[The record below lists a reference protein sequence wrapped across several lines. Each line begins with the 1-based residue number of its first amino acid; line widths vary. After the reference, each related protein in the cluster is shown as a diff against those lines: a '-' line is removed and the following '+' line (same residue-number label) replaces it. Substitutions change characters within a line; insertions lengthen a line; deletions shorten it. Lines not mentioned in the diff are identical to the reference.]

1 MNNIVKHN
9 RFGYGNITDIL
20 IVIIGFSIKRS
31 KINEIKYV
39 KFTLHLILQTNSN
52 KMNPSFLLPNRFKK
66 IGYILFPF
74 GLIIWISI
82 QRGLFNTD
90 LNPSLKVITL
100 TLSFFSFL
108 FGLYFTTFSKE
119 PIEDEYIN
127 SVRLKSFQI
136 SSITQMVFFLISFI
150 IMFLFNIEP
159 SGDGGLSIF
168 LLSSILIFWLMYMV
182 IFNYTLITNKSKLD
196 D

>member
-1 MNNIVKHN
+1 
-9 RFGYGNITDIL
+9 
-20 IVIIGFSIKRS
+20 
-31 KINEIKYV
+31 
-39 KFTLHLILQTNSN
+39 
-52 KMNPSFLLPNRFKK
+52 MNPSFLLPNRFKK
-66 IGYILFPF
+66 IGIILFF
-74 GLIIWISI
+74 IGLIVWMII

-90 LNPSLKVITL
+90 LNHTLKVIAL

-136 SSITQMVFFLISFI
+136 SSITQMVFFLISFTL
-150 IMFLFNIEP
+150 MFVLNIEP
-159 SGDGGLSIF
+159 NGDGGLSLF
-168 LLSSILIFWLMYMV
+168 LLSSIILYWLMYMI
-182 IFNYTLITNKSKLD
+182 IFNYTLIKNKSKLD

>member
-1 MNNIVKHN
+1 MKS
-9 RFGYGNITDIL
+9 L
-20 IVIIGFSIKRS
+20 
-31 KINEIKYV
+31 
-39 KFTLHLILQTNSN
+39 
-52 KMNPSFLLPNRFKK
+52 FLLPNRFKK
-66 IGYILFPF
+66 IGYLLFPI

-82 QRGLFNTD
+82 QQGLFNKD
-90 LNPSLKVITL
+90 LNHSLKVITL
-100 TLSFFSFL
+100 TLSFFSFI

-150 IMFLFNIEP
+150 IMFLFNLEP
-159 SGDGGLSIF
+159 NGDGGLSIY
-168 LLSSILIFWLMYMV
+168 LLSSILIFWIMYMV
-182 IFNYTLITNKSKLD
+182 MFNYTLITNKSKLD

>member
-1 MNNIVKHN
+1 
-9 RFGYGNITDIL
+9 
-20 IVIIGFSIKRS
+20 
-31 KINEIKYV
+31 
-39 KFTLHLILQTNSN
+39 
-52 KMNPSFLLPNRFKK
+52 MNPLFLLPNRFKK
-66 IGYILFPF
+66 IGIILFPIGF
-74 GLIIWISI
+74 IIWII
-82 QRGLFNTD
+82 TQRGLFNTD
-90 LNPSLKVITL
+90 LKHTTKVITL

-108 FGLYFTTFSKE
+108 FGLYFISFSKE

-150 IMFLFNIEP
+150 IMFLFNLEP
-159 SGDGGLSIF
+159 NGDAGLSIL
-168 LLSSILIFWLMYMV
+168 LLSSIILYWLMYMI

>member
-1 MNNIVKHN
+1 
-9 RFGYGNITDIL
+9 
-20 IVIIGFSIKRS
+20 
-31 KINEIKYV
+31 
-39 KFTLHLILQTNSN
+39 
-52 KMNPSFLLPNRFKK
+52 MNPSFLLPNRFKK
-66 IGYILFPF
+66 IGIILSPF
-74 GLIIWISI
+74 GLIIWMIT

-90 LNPSLKVITL
+90 LNHTLKVITL

-136 SSITQMVFFLISFI
+136 SSITQMVFFLISFTL
-150 IMFLFNIEP
+150 MFMLNIEP
-159 SGDGGLSIF
+159 NGDAGLSTF
-168 LLSSILIFWLMYMV
+168 LLSSIIIYWLIYIVF
-182 IFNYTLITNKSKLD
+182 FNYILITNKSKLD

>member
-1 MNNIVKHN
+1 MKS
-9 RFGYGNITDIL
+9 L
-20 IVIIGFSIKRS
+20 
-31 KINEIKYV
+31 
-39 KFTLHLILQTNSN
+39 
-52 KMNPSFLLPNRFKK
+52 FLLPNRFKK
-66 IGYILFPF
+66 IGIILFPIGF
-74 GLIIWISI
+74 IIWII
-82 QRGLFNTD
+82 TQRGLFNTD
-90 LNPSLKVITL
+90 LNQTMKVITL

-108 FGLYFTTFSKE
+108 FGLYFISFSKE

-150 IMFLFNIEP
+150 IMFLFNLEP
-159 SGDGGLSIF
+159 NGDAGLSIF
-168 LLSSILIFWLMYMV
+168 LLSSIILYWLMYMI

>member
-1 MNNIVKHN
+1 
-9 RFGYGNITDIL
+9 
-20 IVIIGFSIKRS
+20 
-31 KINEIKYV
+31 
-39 KFTLHLILQTNSN
+39 LILQTNSN
-52 KMNPSFLLPNRFKK
+52 IMNPSFLLPNRFKK
-66 IGYILFPF
+66 IGYLLFPI

-82 QRGLFNTD
+82 HQGLFKTE
-90 LNPSLKVITL
+90 LNHTIKVITL

-108 FGLYFTTFSKE
+108 FGLYFISFSKE

-182 IFNYTLITNKSKLD
+182 MFNYTLITNKSKLD

>member
-1 MNNIVKHN
+1 MN
-9 RFGYGNITDIL
+9 T
-20 IVIIGFSIKRS
+20 
-31 KINEIKYV
+31 
-39 KFTLHLILQTNSN
+39 
-52 KMNPSFLLPNRFKK
+52 SFLLPNRFKK
-66 IGYILFPF
+66 IGYLLFPI

-82 QRGLFNTD
+82 QQGLFKTE
-90 LNPSLKVITL
+90 LNHTMKVITL

-108 FGLYFTTFSKE
+108 FGLYFISFSKE

-150 IMFLFNIEP
+150 IMFLFNLEP
-159 SGDGGLSIF
+159 NGDGGLSIF
-168 LLSSILIFWLMYMV
+168 LLFSILIFWIMYMV

>member
-1 MNNIVKHN
+1 M
-9 RFGYGNITDIL
+9 
-20 IVIIGFSIKRS
+20 
-31 KINEIKYV
+31 
-39 KFTLHLILQTNSN
+39 ILQTNSN
-52 KMNPSFLLPNRFKK
+52 IMNPSFLLPNRFKK
-66 IGYILFPF
+66 IGYLLFPI

-82 QRGLFNTD
+82 QQGLFKTE
-90 LNPSLKVITL
+90 LNHTMKVITL

-108 FGLYFTTFSKE
+108 FGLYFITFSKE

-159 SGDGGLSIF
+159 NGDGGLSIF
-168 LLSSILIFWLMYMV
+168 FLSSILIFWIMYIV
-182 IFNYTLITNKSKLD
+182 FFNYTLMKNKSKID

>member
-1 MNNIVKHN
+1 
-9 RFGYGNITDIL
+9 
-20 IVIIGFSIKRS
+20 
-31 KINEIKYV
+31 
-39 KFTLHLILQTNSN
+39 
-52 KMNPSFLLPNRFKK
+52 MNPSFLLPNRFKK
-66 IGYILFPF
+66 IGIILFPIGF
-74 GLIIWISI
+74 IIWII
-82 QRGLFNTD
+82 TQRGLFNTD
-90 LNPSLKVITL
+90 LNHTMKVITL

-108 FGLYFTTFSKE
+108 FGLYFISFSKE

-150 IMFLFNIEP
+150 IMFLFNLEP
-159 SGDGGLSIF
+159 NGDAGLSIF
-168 LLSSILIFWLMYMV
+168 LLSSIILYWLMYMI

>member
-1 MNNIVKHN
+1 
-9 RFGYGNITDIL
+9 
-20 IVIIGFSIKRS
+20 
-31 KINEIKYV
+31 
-39 KFTLHLILQTNSN
+39 
-52 KMNPSFLLPNRFKK
+52 MNPLFLLPNRFKK
-66 IGYILFPF
+66 IGIILFPIGF
-74 GLIIWISI
+74 IIWII
-82 QRGLFNTD
+82 TQRGLFNTD
-90 LNPSLKVITL
+90 LNHTTKVITL

-108 FGLYFTTFSKE
+108 FGLYFISFSKE

-150 IMFLFNIEP
+150 IMFLFNLEP
-159 SGDGGLSIF
+159 NGDAGLSIF
-168 LLSSILIFWLMYMV
+168 LLSSIILYWLMYMI

>member
-1 MNNIVKHN
+1 MKS
-9 RFGYGNITDIL
+9 L
-20 IVIIGFSIKRS
+20 
-31 KINEIKYV
+31 
-39 KFTLHLILQTNSN
+39 
-52 KMNPSFLLPNRFKK
+52 FLLPNRFKK
-66 IGYILFPF
+66 IGYLLFPI

-82 QRGLFNTD
+82 QQGLFKTE
-90 LNPSLKVITL
+90 LNHTIKVITL

-108 FGLYFTTFSKE
+108 FGLYFISFSKE

-127 SVRLKSFQI
+127 NVRLKSFQI

-150 IMFLFNIEP
+150 TMFLFKVEP

-168 LLSSILIFWLMYMV
+168 LLSSILIFWIIYMV
-182 IFNYTLITNKSKLD
+182 IFNYTLITFKRNLD

>member
-1 MNNIVKHN
+1 MN
-9 RFGYGNITDIL
+9 
-20 IVIIGFSIKRS
+20 S
-31 KINEIKYV
+31 
-39 KFTLHLILQTNSN
+39 
-52 KMNPSFLLPNRFKK
+52 SFLLPNRFKK
-66 IGYILFPF
+66 IGIILFF
-74 GLIIWISI
+74 IGLIVWMII

-90 LNPSLKVITL
+90 LNHTLKVIAL

-136 SSITQMVFFLISFI
+136 SSITQMVFFLISFTL
-150 IMFLFNIEP
+150 MFILNIEP
-159 SGDGGLSIF
+159 NGDGGLSLF
-168 LLSSILIFWLMYMV
+168 LLSSIILYWLMYMI
-182 IFNYTLITNKSKLD
+182 IFNYTLIKNKSKLD

>member
-1 MNNIVKHN
+1 
-9 RFGYGNITDIL
+9 
-20 IVIIGFSIKRS
+20 
-31 KINEIKYV
+31 
-39 KFTLHLILQTNSN
+39 
-52 KMNPSFLLPNRFKK
+52 MNPSFLLPNRFKK
-66 IGYILFPF
+66 IGIILFPIGF
-74 GLIIWISI
+74 IIWII
-82 QRGLFNTD
+82 TQLGLFNTD
-90 LNPSLKVITL
+90 LNHTMKVITL

-108 FGLYFTTFSKE
+108 FGLYFISFSKE

-150 IMFLFNIEP
+150 IMFLFNLEP
-159 SGDGGLSIF
+159 NGDAGLSIF
-168 LLSSILIFWLMYMV
+168 LLSSIILYWLMYMI